1 MVILGSVVLLRRML
15 LFVRMLFHC
24 RMLVTVVAILLY
36 GNVPTIPP
44 PRRGYALIL
53 WEPDPCSIVSDSG
66 VVVACSCVSRHV
78 SNTMLH
84 VWVRP
89 TTISILWWDAHTR
102 AISHWIHGVDT
113 RMLGMCFVAALLL
126 QSDAIDAITLEPDP
140 RRVVSTY
147 GVEGGGRGG
156 GGGGGTVGVAMK
168 LKKPHSTKPLA
179 MFKQT
184 WFFF

>member
-89 TTISILWWDAHTR
+89 TTISILWRGASTQ
-102 AISHWIHGVDT
+102 AISYWTDGVTHKSKRRQRQKLRRLDSVHSRINST
-113 RMLGMCFVAALLL
+113 
-126 QSDAIDAITLEPDP
+126 P
-140 RRVVSTY
+140 RRS
-147 GVEGGGRGG
+147 GE
-156 GGGGGTVGVAMK
+156 TVHVM
-168 LKKPHSTKPLA
+168 H
-179 MFKQT
+179 
-184 WFFF
+184 